1 MAARLCRNAGYHRE
15 ESYRLSL
22 SEEETQ
28 NRKWLFWTIYAV
40 DHAMS
45 LNFGQAANIPDFDL
59 TVVMPSRTGHNDPP
73 WSKLWIWVEVARI
86 QGKVYE
92 QLYSA
97 RAQQMDSE
105 ARASSARDLAAELHT
120 LQESFKVGTT
130 ALCKVKTYDCSRP
143 MSTNSRTSINGLSR
157 LLYAFCSAQP

>member
-15 ESYRLSL
+15 DTYHTSL
-22 SEEETQ
+22 SEEERR

-45 LNFGQAANIPDFDL
+45 LNFGQAANIPDYDL
-59 TVVMPSRTGHNDPP
+59 TLAMPSRTGHSDPP
-73 WSKLWIWVEVARI
+73 WSKLWIWVEVASI

-105 ARASSARDLAAELHT
+105 ARARTASQLVAELHT
-120 LQESFKVGTT
+120 LQKTFKVRTPS
-130 ALCKVKTYDCSRP
+130 LCKIKTHDCSQP
-143 MSTNSRTSINGLSR
+143 ISTSSRTSISVRSR
-157 LLYAFCSAQP
+157 L